1 MTFSVVCPVYN
12 EIEFITQFFD
22 FIESVKNKPIELFV
36 IDGMSTD
43 GTRDYLDNKCKKLS
57 YLRILDNPN
66 KTVPFALNLAI
77 PLCTGEIIIRIDA
90 HTKYA
95 IDYFDKI
102 LDTFDMVDADIVGG
116 PTRTISKNSKQEAI
130 AYMFNTSFGMGNSSV
145 HDVNF
150 KGYTDSVT
158 FGAWKRD
165 IFNQTGLFDTQL
177 KRNQDDEFHYRAKSK
192 GYKIYQ
198 NPEIQLF
205 YYPRSSFNGLF
216 KQYFEYGL
224 YKPLVLKKIKT
235 ELKLRHLVPSLF
247 VSYLFV
253 LGSFYWLIGNIL
265 LVPLFIYF
273 LLNLYFVLKAK
284 KSYCV
289 KFCILLSYPTVHL
302 GYGLGFNCG
311 LFKKVR

>member
-1 MTFSVVCPVYN
+1 LTFSVICPVYN

-22 FIESVKNKPIELFV
+22 FIESAKIKPIELFV

-43 GTRDYLDNKCKKLS
+43 GTRYYLENKCKKLS
-57 YLRILDNPN
+57 YLQILNN
-66 KTVPFALNLAI
+66 SNRTVPFALNLAI
-77 PLCTGEIIIRIDA
+77 PLCTGEIIIRLDA

-102 LDTFDMVDADIVGG
+102 LETFDKVDADIVGG

-130 AYMFNTSFGMGNSSV
+130 AYMFNTSFGMGNSSI
-145 HDVNF
+145 HDIKF

-165 IFNQTGLFDTQL
+165 IFRKSGLFDTQL
-177 KRNQDDEFHYRAKSK
+177 KRNQDDEFHYRAITM

-224 YKPLVLKKIKT
+224 YKPMVLKKIKT
-235 ELKLRHLVPSLF
+235 AFKFRHLAPSFF
-247 VSYLFV
+247 VSYLIILIF
-253 LGSFYWLIGNIL
+253 FYWLIGNIL
-265 LVPLFIYF
+265 LLPLFIYI
-273 LLNLYFVLKAK
+273 LLDFYFVLKSK
-284 KSYCV
+284 KSYFV
-289 KFCILLSYPTVHL
+289 KFCILISYPTVHL
-302 GYGLGFNCG
+302 GYGLGFILG
-311 LFKKVR
+311 LFKK